1 MSTANKFLIG
11 LLTGAAVGAAAG
23 ILMAPKVGK
32 ETRQIVGERATQA
45 KQKAGDYV
53 GALRQRIKKEG
64 DPQGV
69 K

>member
-1 MSTANKFLIG
+1 MSIANKFLVG
-11 LLTGAAVGAAAG
+11 VLTGAAVGAAAG

-32 ETRQIVGERATQA
+32 ETRQIVSARATQA

-53 GALRQRIKKEG
+53 VSLRQRIKKEQ

>member
-1 MSTANKFLIG
+1 MSTANKFLVG

-32 ETRQIVGERATQA
+32 ETRQIVGERAIQA

-53 GALRQRIKKEG
+53 VALRQRIKKEG